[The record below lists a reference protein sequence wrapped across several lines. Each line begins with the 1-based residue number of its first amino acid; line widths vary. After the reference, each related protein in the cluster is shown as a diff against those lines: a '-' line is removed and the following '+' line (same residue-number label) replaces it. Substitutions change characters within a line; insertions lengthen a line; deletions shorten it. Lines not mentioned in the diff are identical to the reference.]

1 MKSIEGHSVFV
12 VIIALVFSLT
22 ASSTLAASS
31 WDDQAPNTLYG
42 NFNEAMANKIS
53 SGEFEILNL
62 INFYKKETD
71 KKPVFYVGYS
81 ITGVSNN
88 STTTRVLSDSKS
100 NIIYEEGNGKKAT
113 SYQMDMI
120 TKSNNIYVKFPDSTV
135 KQIKNKWINIPS
147 DKYSD
152 FGKVM
157 QPALFDA
164 GLIVASTTDGKV
176 SNIIVKLAK
185 KHNLFV
191 HWDDIEDDYVVDNAK
206 RYNLA
211 YNRNAIVPFYKELS
225 QTLSFEDKK
234 QTILSIDGFKKSL
247 AKSEFVD
254 YLLDN
259 SYVSLWID
267 NETNLPTRIIQVLQ
281 ILPVQKKEP
290 FALFLS
296 DISITKVNQ
305 LVLIEKPV
313 NALSFVQATK
323 ALKINMEDNSDVV
336 VLKITD
342 LKKQLSKAKTKD
354 DKALLNYLI
363 AQKYDEIS
371 DSKNAAKYFKV
382 SASQYSKDSA
392 DKYDALAQAEWSLG
406 NTKKVKEYYEKA
418 VIKEPKNDYILNSY
432 GYFLNGISPVTAD
445 SQDLNLAL
453 TINTR
458 LVKGVVNDSNLL
470 NLYITYILLGRDN
483 DALALKSKFDNF
495 ETAGNYNAL
504 ARAYHRKGDKKSED
518 KYAKL
523 AESKGHIRGLADDE
537 FFALSFK

>member
-1 MKSIEGHSVFV
+1 M
-12 VIIALVFSLT
+12 L
-22 ASSTLAASS
+22 
-31 WDDQAPNTLYG
+31 D
-42 NFNEAMANKIS
+42 
-53 SGEFEILNL
+53 
-62 INFYKKETD
+62 
-71 KKPVFYVGYS
+71 
-81 ITGVSNN
+81 
-88 STTTRVLSDSKS
+88 DSKS
-100 NIIYEEGNGKKAT
+100 NIIYEEGSGKKAT

-135 KQIKNKWINIPS
+135 KQIKNKWINVPS

-152 FGKVM
+152 FSRVM
-157 QPALFDA
+157 QPALFDV

-191 HWDDIEDDYVVDNAK
+191 HWDDIEDDYVVANAK

-225 QTLSFEDKK
+225 QVLSFEEKK
-234 QTILSIDGFKKSL
+234 QTILSIDGFEKSL

-254 YLLDN
+254 YLVDN

-267 NETNLPTRIIQVLQ
+267 NGTNLPTRIVQVLQ

-313 NALSFVQATK
+313 NVLSFAQATK
-323 ALKINMEDNSDVV
+323 ALKINMEDNSDAV
-336 VLKITD
+336 VLKIAD
-342 LKKQLSKAKTKD
+342 LKKQLSKAKTKS

-371 DSKNAAKYFKV
+371 DPKNAVKYYKI
-382 SASQYSKDSA
+382 SASQYPKDSA
-392 DKYDALAQAEWSLG
+392 DQYDALAQAEWSLG
-406 NTKKVKEYYEKA
+406 NAKKVKEYFEKA
-418 VIKEPKNDYILNSY
+418 IIKEPNNDYILNYY
-432 GYFLNGISPVTAD
+432 GFFLTGITSLTAD

-453 TINTR
+453 TLNTR

-483 DALALKSKFDNF
+483 DAIALKSKFDNF
-495 ETAGNYNAL
+495 ETAENYNTL
-504 ARAYHRKGDKKSED
+504 ARAYHRMGDKKSED
-518 KYAKL
+518 KYVNLAK
-523 AESKGHIRGLADDE
+523 SKGYVRNVVDDE
-537 FFALSFK
+537 FFALTFK